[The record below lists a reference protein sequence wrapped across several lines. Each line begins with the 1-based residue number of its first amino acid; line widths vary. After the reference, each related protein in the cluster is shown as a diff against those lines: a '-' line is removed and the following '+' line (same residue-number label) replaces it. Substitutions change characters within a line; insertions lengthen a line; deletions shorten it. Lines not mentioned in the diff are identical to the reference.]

1 MKNLDIETLFTN
13 LLNMKAKKII
23 AVSMVAL
30 LLNFGVQKSAK
41 AVPAELVKIGLE
53 VVGIVIGAIGIW
65 TFTQEQSQA
74 KQAKNETLMARYF
87 PVESFPRQ
95 SCGDPLPSDSS
106 IYPIEYRAVSVPYSE
121 SNLNTIRAKYCSD
134 ALPTIR
140 KSDNKKVVQVASFYD
155 IEKAGV
161 FTQFLANKYGEA
173 YLAEE
178 PTVVEKS
185 AK

>member
-1 MKNLDIETLFTN
+1 
-13 LLNMKAKKII
+13 MKAKKFI

-30 LLNFGVQKSAK
+30 LINLGVQKSAK
-41 AVPAELVKIGLE
+41 AIPVGWIKMGLE
-53 VVGIVIGAIGIW
+53 VTGIIIGAIGIW

-74 KQAKNETLMARYF
+74 KQAENKALMARYF

-106 IYPIEYRAVSVPYSE
+106 MYPIEYRAVSIPYSE

-134 ALPTIR
+134 ALPTTR
-140 KSDNKKVVQVASFYD
+140 KSDNKKVIQVGSFYD

-173 YLAEE
+173 YLSEE
-178 PTVVEKS
+178 PTIVQQPTN
-185 AK
+185 